1 VQAHMG
7 LTRGRDQ
14 LVRSRTKLINHVRG
28 SVKALGSPIGRCS
41 TGSFPGRARDQI
53 PVKLCLCMEPRLET
67 IGDLSTRIRGMDR
80 QIQQAI
86 DAHYPEAARLQQIR
100 GAGPVRALAFVLL
113 VEDPNRFTKSR
124 EVGAYFGL
132 VPELD
137 ERSDSQP
144 QLRITKS
151 GAGSWSAQ
159 RGTSWGR
166 LVPRAICGRTEL

>member
-1 VQAHMG
+1 MLGHEVLVANPSAVCGKRRRKKRNDDMDAEFLARQGRADPALLYPIRHRGAQVQTHMG
-7 LTRGRDQ
+7 LIRGRDQ

-113 VEDPNRFTKSR
+113 V
-124 EVGAYFGL
+124 
-132 VPELD
+132 
-137 ERSDSQP
+137 
-144 QLRITKS
+144 
-151 GAGSWSAQ
+151 
-159 RGTSWGR
+159 
-166 LVPRAICGRTEL
+166 